1 METLPSS
8 TARHRG
14 GLMFP
19 VILLALG
26 MMFLLD
32 HLVPAWGVR
41 KTWPALLIV
50 IGVLRLLSIT
60 RPPRPPRA
68 PQI

>member
-1 METLPSS
+1 
-8 TARHRG
+8 
-14 GLMFP
+14 MFP